1 MDILIGYFSMT
12 RKKVNNMKDI
22 DLVVQ
27 FAVLWGMYIGSAVTV
42 TEEKNAKKMKEYD
55 SEELSTLLTGWKDEY
70 LKQNEIEDS
79 CDFFNL
85 KLENLMYG
93 K

>member
-1 MDILIGYFSMT
+1 
-12 RKKVNNMKDI
+12 MKDM

-27 FAVLWGMYIGSAVTV
+27 FAVLWGMYIGSS
-42 TEEKNAKKMKEYD
+42 KKMKEYD
-55 SEELSTLLTGWKDEY
+55 SEELLTLLTGWKDEY
-70 LKQNEIEDS
+70 LKQDEIEDS

-85 KLENLMYG
+85 KLENLMCG

>member
-1 MDILIGYFSMT
+1 
-12 RKKVNNMKDI
+12 MKDM

-27 FAVLWGMYIGSAVTV
+27 FAVLWGMYIGSAITAI
-42 TEEKNAKKMKEYD
+42 EEKNAQKMKEYD
-55 SEELSTLLTGWKDEY
+55 SEELLALLTGWKDEY

>member
-1 MDILIGYFSMT
+1 
-12 RKKVNNMKDI
+12 MKDM

-27 FAVLWGMYIGSAVTV
+27 FAVLWGMYIGSAMTA
-42 TEEKNAKKMKEYD
+42 TEEKNSKKMKEYD
-55 SEELSTLLTGWKDEY
+55 SEELLTLLTGWKDEY

-85 KLENLMYG
+85 KLENLMCG